1 MARVAAL
8 PYGARHLF
16 TSHPTTKVS
25 MSHTVRRLVA
35 SSILAATL
43 AGTAIADRS
52 QDLQQQINDYAQQA
66 GQYESAGSSAESAGD
81 NAAACRAYRNAA
93 SSWRDAANA
102 GTSLIVETLNDSNLD
117 PDIVNENVHIMA
129 NNAEADD
136 QTAAK
141 FCN

>member
-1 MARVAAL
+1 MA
-8 PYGARHLF
+8 HI
-16 TSHPTTKVS
+16 
-25 MSHTVRRLVA
+25 VRPLLA
-35 SSILAATL
+35 SSVLAAVL
-43 AGTAIADRS
+43 ASTALADRS
-52 QDLQQQINDYAQQA
+52 QDLQQQINDDAQQA
-66 GQYESAGSSAESAGD
+66 GQYEAAGSSAESAGD

-117 PDIVNENVHIMA
+117 PDVVNENVHIMA

>member
-1 MARVAAL
+1 MA
-8 PYGARHLF
+8 
-16 TSHPTTKVS
+16 
-25 MSHTVRRLVA
+25 HTIRTLVA
-35 SSILAATL
+35 SSILAVTL

-52 QDLQQQINDYAQQA
+52 QDLQQKINEYAQQA
-66 GQYESAGSSAESAGD
+66 GQYESEGSSAESAGD